1 MKKQFVLPAL
11 LATSLLF
18 ACGGTVAES
27 SSSETLGS
35 SEGSASSSETV
46 SGSDSSA
53 SSDVS
58 TPSQDGDSPL
68 RELRKSQGRN
78 TLPSNGEA
86 KIAVVPVAF
95 APEGST
101 TFGYTT
107 LELARLR
114 LGHFGTT
121 ADGARR
127 SAVEFY
133 DASSYGALSL
143 GGNVL
148 DTVTLPS
155 TLISYLQGVST
166 RGASEVI
173 SEIFDYVYGEV
184 FGENGVDPSEY
195 DGDGDG
201 LVDGLTLA
209 YSFTDETYLMNI
221 LSDAALQNAGL
232 QFLVDGL
239 LDPSLVPEGVGAAY
253 WMCGNSDPYMS
264 MVNTAQTGQVSF
276 VSWDFSKSYLE
287 VAQMLGLDALNDT
300 VGDSAGNYRLPLGYT
315 DLMDS
320 GTLDHNP
327 FSKYLLGWIEPT
339 KVFADSFDGE
349 ETITLAPSSEEG
361 DAILLAPE
369 ETGLYGEY
377 LLIDHYEP
385 TGNNAYDAENG
396 LTLMTSGAIRIYKID
411 ARLVR
416 GYDHFALYD
425 GEPDYAATMVNGLG
439 ETVNYV
445 YDFAYTNDSVN
456 HYYSDGIAANFPLVT
471 ILDAAGSNRH
481 MANQLQLS
489 SANLFQE
496 GDVFGED
503 TGIPG
508 FYSDYRFN
516 GNGLD
521 GPELGLTISIDS
533 LTSTSASLT
542 IRRAD

>member
-11 LATSLLF
+11 LAASFLF
-18 ACGGTVAES
+18 ACEPAGS
-27 SSSETLGS
+27 SSSEPAGGS
-35 SEGSASSSETV
+35 E
-46 SGSDSSA
+46 SSA
-53 SSDVS
+53 SSPDSNSSESENPS
-58 TPSQDGDSPL
+58 TEQGSSPL
-68 RELRKSQGRN
+68 RELRKSQGRS
-78 TLPSNGEA
+78 TLPSNGTA

-95 APEGST
+95 APEGET
-101 TFGYTT
+101 TFGYTS

-121 ADGARR
+121 GEGAQR
-127 SAVEFY
+127 SAVDFY
-133 DASSYGALSL
+133 DASSYGKLEL
-143 GGNVL
+143 GGEVL
-148 DTVTLPS
+148 ETVTLPS

-173 SEIFDYVYGEV
+173 SEIFDYVYDAV
-184 FGENGVDPSEY
+184 FVDGGVDPASY

-201 LVDGLTLA
+201 LIDGLSLA
-209 YSFTDETYLMNI
+209 YSFTNETYLMDI
-221 LSDAALQNAGL
+221 LTDSALQSAGL
-232 QFLVDGL
+232 QLLVDGL
-239 LDPSLVPEGVGAAY
+239 LDQSLVPEGVGAAY

-264 MVNTAQTGQVSF
+264 LVASSQAGTATF
-276 VSWDFSKSYLE
+276 VSWDFSKAYLE

-320 GTLDHNP
+320 ATLDHNP

-339 KVFADSFDGE
+339 KVYADALEGE
-349 ETITLAPSSEEG
+349 TTIELAPSSDSG

-369 ETGLYGEY
+369 ATGLYDEY

-385 TGNNAYDAENG
+385 TGNNAYDVSKG
-396 LTLMTSGAIRIYKID
+396 LTLLTEGGIRIYKID

-416 GYDHFALYD
+416 GYEHFALYE
-425 GEPDYAATMVNGLG
+425 GEPDYAATTVDGLG
-439 ETVNYV
+439 ESVSYV
-445 YDFAYTNDSVN
+445 YDFAYTNDSVD
-456 HYYSDGIAANFPLVT
+456 HYYADGIASNFPLVT
-471 ILDAAGSNRH
+471 ILDRTGSNRH

-489 SANLFQE
+489 SASLFQK
-496 GDVFGED
+496 GDTFGED

-508 FYSDYRFN
+508 FYSGYRFN

-521 GPELGLTISIDS
+521 GEELGLTITVDS
-533 LTSTSASLT
+533 LSATSASLT

>member
-1 MKKQFVLPAL
+1 MKKQIVLPAL
-11 LATSLLF
+11 LAASLLF
-18 ACGGTVAES
+18 ACEPAGS
-27 SSSETLGS
+27 SSSEPGTGS
-35 SEGSASSSETV
+35 ESDASSSEVV
-46 SGSDSSA
+46 SGSSSE
-53 SSDVS
+53 SETP
-58 TPSQDGDSPL
+58 TPSENGNSPL

-78 TLPSNGEA
+78 ALPSNGQA

-95 APEGST
+95 APEGET

-121 ADGARR
+121 AEGAQR
-127 SAVEFY
+127 SASEFY
-133 DASSYGALSL
+133 DASSYGALDL
-143 GGNVL
+143 GGNIL

-173 SEIFDYVYGEV
+173 SEIFDYVYDAV
-184 FGENGVDPSEY
+184 FGEGGIDPAEY

-201 LVDGLTLA
+201 LIDGLTLA
-209 YSFTDETYLMNI
+209 YSFTDATYLMNI
-221 LSDAALQNAGL
+221 LSNSALQNAGL

-264 MVNTAQTGQVSF
+264 LVNTAQTGQVSF
-276 VSWDFSKSYLE
+276 VAWDFSKSYLE

-300 VGDSAGNYRLPLGYT
+300 IGDSAGNFRLPLGYT

-339 KVFADSFDGE
+339 KVFTDSFDGE
-349 ETITLAPSSEEG
+349 ETITLAPSSEQG

-385 TGNNAYDAENG
+385 TGNNAYDVGEG

-416 GYDHFALYD
+416 GYDHFALYG

-456 HYYSDGIAANFPLVT
+456 HYYSDGIAGNFPLVT
-471 ILDAAGSNRH
+471 ILDATGSNRH

-508 FYSDYRFN
+508 FYSGYRFN

-521 GPELGLTISIDS
+521 GQELGLTISVDS
-533 LTSTSASLT
+533 LTATSASLT

>member
-11 LATSLLF
+11 LAASFLF
-18 ACGGTVAES
+18 ACEPAGS
-27 SSSETLGS
+27 SSSEPAGGS
-35 SEGSASSSETV
+35 E
-46 SGSDSSA
+46 SSA
-53 SSDVS
+53 SSPDSNSSESENPS
-58 TPSQDGDSPL
+58 TEQGSSPL
-68 RELRKSQGRN
+68 RELRKSQGRE
-78 TLPSNGEA
+78 TLPSNGQA
-86 KIAVVPVAF
+86 KLAVVPVAF
-95 APEGST
+95 APEGDT

-121 ADGARR
+121 SSGQR
-127 SAVEFY
+127 SAVDFY
-133 DASSYGALSL
+133 DASSYGNLEL
-143 GGNVL
+143 GGEVL
-148 DTVTLPS
+148 ETVTLPS

-173 SEIFDYVYGEV
+173 SEIFDYVYDAV
-184 FGENGVDPSEY
+184 FVDGGVDPASY

-201 LVDGLTLA
+201 LIDGLSLA
-209 YSFTDETYLMNI
+209 YSFTNATYLMDI
-221 LSDAALQNAGL
+221 LTDSALQNAGL
-232 QFLVDGL
+232 QLLVDGL
-239 LDPSLVPEGVGAAY
+239 LDQSLVPEGVGAAY

-264 MVNTAQTGQVSF
+264 LVASSQTGTATF
-276 VSWDFSKSYLE
+276 VSWDFSKAYLE

-300 VGDSAGNYRLPLGYT
+300 VGDSEGNYRLPLGYT

-320 GTLDHNP
+320 ATLDHNP

-339 KVFADSFDGE
+339 KVYADALEGE
-349 ETITLAPSSEEG
+349 TTVELAPSSDSG

-369 ETGLYGEY
+369 ATGLYDEY

-385 TGNNAYDAENG
+385 TGNNAYDVSKG
-396 LTLMTSGAIRIYKID
+396 LTLLTEGGIRIYKID

-416 GYDHFALYD
+416 GYEHFALYE
-425 GEPDYAATMVNGLG
+425 GEPDYAATTVDGLG
-439 ETVNYV
+439 ESVSYV

-456 HYYSDGIAANFPLVT
+456 HYYADGIASNFPLVT
-471 ILDAAGSNRH
+471 ILDRTGSNRH

-489 SANLFQE
+489 SASLFQE
-496 GDVFGED
+496 GDTFGED

-508 FYSDYRFN
+508 FYSGYRFN

-521 GPELGLTISIDS
+521 GEELGLTITVDS
-533 LTSTSASLT
+533 LSATSASLT